1 MAVHYLSGE
10 RLQLSS
16 CRSFA
21 LASMSWE
28 AAALTAERV
37 AAASSAASAC
47 RKIERQYARFA
58 FMPFP
63 RHAVLQKQ
71 HVSCI

>member
-1 MAVHYLSGE
+1 
-10 RLQLSS
+10 
-16 CRSFA
+16 
-21 LASMSWE
+21 MSWE

-47 RKIERQYARFA
+47 RKTERQYARFA
-58 FMPFP
+58 FMPFA
-63 RHAVLQKQ
+63 RYAVLQKQ